1 MKRIITLLAAL
12 AIASAAHAQTDSLVV
27 FDTQGD
33 NLGISIAG
41 FNITLGDDGSSSGGK
56 AAKPKVKRVTT
67 NFVGLSFEIGRASC
81 RERV

>member
-41 FNITLGDDGSSSGGK
+41 FNITLGDDGSSSSGK
-56 AAKPKVKRVTT
+56 TI
-67 NFVGLSFEIGRASC
+67 VGSADILTVHADGTHTAEAH
-81 RERV
+81 